1 MFSQIENFLEL
12 WEQIPRSHQFPLCF
26 HYLYFRTKEE
36 LAYKAFLRR
45 PIQEIERML
54 DVFVEKV
61 EMRKLLISGC
71 LGISWEKGNTLKIFH
86 IYIREGGRFQYRLET
101 FVHEILHVFVRTYG
115 LCAPDEVRLDS
126 IAIKVAKQNR
136 KKLESILV
144 REIYIQPDLLWV
156 RLFFMLQLFHDWIFR
171 HNCPCRYLFY
181 Y

>member
-26 HYLYFRTKEE
+26 HYLYFRTQEE

-61 EMRKLLISGC
+61 EVRKLLAGGHV
-71 LGISWEKGNTLKIFH
+71 GISREGGKRLKIFH
-86 IYIREGGRFQYRLET
+86 IYINESKTPQYQLET
-101 FVHEILHVFVRTYG
+101 FVHEILHVFLHIYG
-115 LCAPDEVRLDS
+115 LCVPDEVRLDS
-126 IAIKVAKQNR
+126 IAIKVARQNR

-144 REIYIQPDLLWV
+144 REIYIQPDLL
-156 RLFFMLQLFHDWIFR
+156 
-171 HNCPCRYLFY
+171 
-181 Y
+181 